1 MSRRTTI
8 SSDIPMFSEG
18 LLHSITSSYT
28 KNLKMGISSINSIH
42 RAISMSRVYGGLGLL
57 YYDRLE
63 SDLDKILQVDINTTR
78 TETRGTVKE
87 RSIKLALEMSA
98 RGIKEK
104 DIIVICSQN
113 NVDETI
119 VILASLFLGA
129 IVAPLDPEASYK
141 EKELLIKK
149 LRPKMCFVDSR
160 TLTYVQ
166 RILHNNKLRG
176 TAINFSVESSGIS
189 EFSKLLNHKEDEKFR
204 PVNIA
209 DPKRTVAFILPTQGT
224 TDFPKLV
231 CVSHDNIRLQC
242 LIFIEIFPDLINVL
256 SFFPLSWYF
265 HLVIICVCLE
275 FVVTLIIPRP
285 FNERNGCKIIQDFN
299 VECIIIGTDYAI
311 RLFHGSAAKDF
322 NLNCLKSVLIG
333 LNSTLKHD
341 MFSLKQSMPKVMF
354 VSSYFLVETG
364 CIAATKTIDYN
375 SIIAERPMTVGSV
388 TLNCK
393 VKIIDV
399 KTKEICPPRK
409 YGEIYYTGDGLML
422 GYFKDPEKTLQ
433 SREKGYFRTGDI
445 GMFDELG
452 WLYVLGRFEDMIEFD
467 EWSLSPMDIEEVI
480 LRHPAVKDAVVVGN
494 AKEVVALVKKYPDA
508 KFEESDL
515 TRHIGESLPSK
526 YWPSRIILQD
536 HFPRT
541 TVGSVRRKKIREDL
555 LQVTVRY
562 SSSMSVV
569 SELAT
574 ITKK

>member
-8 SSDIPMFSEG
+8 SSDSRMFPEG
-18 LLHSITSSYT
+18 IFHSITSNT
-28 KNLKMGISSINSIH
+28 KNLKMGISSISSIH
-42 RAISMSRVYGGLGLL
+42 RTISMSRVYGGLGVL
-57 YYDRLE
+57 YYGGLE
-63 SDLDKILQVDINTTR
+63 IDLDKILQVDINTSR
-78 TETRGTVKE
+78 TESRGTVKA

-98 RGIKEK
+98 REVKEK

-141 EKELLIKK
+141 EKEFLIKQLK
-149 LRPKMCFVDSR
+149 PKMCFVDSR
-160 TLTYVQ
+160 TVTYIQ

-176 TAINFSVESSGIS
+176 TAINFSVESGGIS
-189 EFSKLLNHKEDEKFR
+189 EFSKLLHHKEDEKFR
-204 PVNIA
+204 PVHIS
-209 DPKRTVAFILPTQGT
+209 DTKGTVAFVLPTQGT

-231 CVSHDNIRLQC
+231 CISHDNIRLQC
-242 LIFIEIFPDLINVL
+242 LIFYEIFQDLTNVL

-265 HLVIICVCLE
+265 HIVTICVCLE

-299 VECIIIGTDYAI
+299 IECLIIGTDYAI
-311 RLFHGSAAKDF
+311 RLFHSSASKDF

-333 LNSTLKHD
+333 LNNTLKHD

-354 VSSYFLVETG
+354 LSSYFLVETG
-364 CIAATKTIDYN
+364 CIAATKSKDYN
-375 SIIAERPMTVGSV
+375 SIILERPMTVGSI

-393 VKIIDV
+393 VKIVDV

-409 YGEIYYTGDGLML
+409 YGEIYYRGDGLML
-422 GYFKDPEKTLQ
+422 GYFKDPEKTLEV
-433 SREKGYFRTGDI
+433 REKGYFRTGDI
-445 GMFDELG
+445 GMFDEFG

-480 LRHPAVKDAVVVGN
+480 LRHPTVKDAVVVGN

-526 YWPSRIILQD
+526 YWPSRIILQE

-555 LQVTVRY
+555 LQITVRY
-562 SSSMSVV
+562 SSSMSMI
-569 SELAT
+569 SEINKLQQ
-574 ITKK
+574 

>member
-119 VILASLFLGA
+119 
-129 IVAPLDPEASYK
+129 
-141 EKELLIKK
+141 
-149 LRPKMCFVDSR
+149 
-160 TLTYVQ
+160 
-166 RILHNNKLRG
+166 
-176 TAINFSVESSGIS
+176 GIS

>member
-8 SSDIPMFSEG
+8 SSDSRMFPEG
-18 LLHSITSSYT
+18 IFHSITSNT
-28 KNLKMGISSINSIH
+28 KNLKMGISSISSIH
-42 RAISMSRVYGGLGLL
+42 RTISMSRVYGGLGVL
-57 YYDRLE
+57 YYGGLE
-63 SDLDKILQVDINTTR
+63 IDLDKILQVDINTSR
-78 TETRGTVKE
+78 TESRGTVKA

-98 RGIKEK
+98 REVKEK

-141 EKELLIKK
+141 EKEFLIKQLK
-149 LRPKMCFVDSR
+149 PKMCFVDSR
-160 TLTYVQ
+160 TVTYIQ

-176 TAINFSVESSGIS
+176 TAINFSVESGGIS
-189 EFSKLLNHKEDEKFR
+189 EFSKLLHHKEDEKFR
-204 PVNIA
+204 PVHIS
-209 DPKRTVAFILPTQGT
+209 DTKGTVAFVLPTQGT

-231 CVSHDNIRLQC
+231 CISHDNIRLQC
-242 LIFIEIFPDLINVL
+242 LIFYEIFQDLTNVL

-265 HLVIICVCLE
+265 HIVTICVCLE

-299 VECIIIGTDYAI
+299 IECLIIGTDYAI
-311 RLFHGSAAKDF
+311 RLFHSSASKDF

-333 LNSTLKHD
+333 LNNTLKHD

-354 VSSYFLVETG
+354 LSSYFLVETG
-364 CIAATKTIDYN
+364 CIAATKSKDYN
-375 SIIAERPMTVGSV
+375 SIILERPMTVGSI

-393 VKIIDV
+393 VKIVDV

-409 YGEIYYTGDGLML
+409 YGEIYYRGDGLML
-422 GYFKDPEKTLQ
+422 G
-433 SREKGYFRTGDI
+433 TGDI
-445 GMFDELG
+445 GMFDEFG

-480 LRHPAVKDAVVVGN
+480 LRHPTVKDAVVVGN

-526 YWPSRIILQD
+526 YWPSRIILQE

-555 LQVTVRY
+555 LQITVRY
-562 SSSMSVV
+562 SSSMSMI
-569 SELAT
+569 SEINKLQQ
-574 ITKK
+574 